1 MKNNISDKTLIKI
14 LIVMTIFFSVFIVTY
29 QLYERTHLKVP
40 EMLVVVDGSEMSIPE
55 SFKTKIE
62 TGVLKIDINNAVQE
76 ELEQIPHIGEV
87 IAARIIEY
95 REKNGNFEKI
105 EDIINV
111 KGIGKKTFYKIKEFI
126 YVWNEFSST
135 KCTIISYIFV
145 FICHICK

>member
-40 EMLVVVDGSEMSIPE
+40 EMLVAVDGSEMSIPE

-126 YVWNEFSST
+126 YV
-135 KCTIISYIFV
+135 
-145 FICHICK
+145 

>member
-111 KGIGKKTFYKIKEFI
+111 KGIGEKTFYKIKEFI
-126 YVWNEFSST
+126 YV
-135 KCTIISYIFV
+135 
-145 FICHICK
+145 

>member
-126 YVWNEFSST
+126 YV
-135 KCTIISYIFV
+135 
-145 FICHICK
+145 